1 MRSKRLSVEVGCFA
15 RDPEREEVWQ
25 PVPASKRNTAD
36 MLAQYSAGILIKG
49 YRAYLRGD
57 YVDSRRFAQ
66 FMERGKQ
73 KQVQI
78 CQPENGQ
85 NHVQGI
91 SRLRRMESRYQ
102 WALTIRENVSH
113 FILNMTGLSG
123 NCRLRKEASRAPA
136 RSARPRGLSGGHHAN
151 QERLSA

>member
-36 MLAQYSAGILIKG
+36 MLAVYSAGILIKG

-78 CQPENGQ
+78 CDQAIEPD
-85 NHVQGI
+85 HVLGI

-102 WALTIRENVSH
+102 WALNIRENVSH
-113 FILNMTGLSG
+113 FILNMTGLTG
-123 NCRLRKEASRAPA
+123 NCRLRKVAARPA
-136 RSARPRGLSGGHHAN
+136 LRSARQRGPSANHHAT

>member
-1 MRSKRLSVEVGCFA
+1 
-15 RDPEREEVWQ
+15 
-25 PVPASKRNTAD
+25 
-36 MLAQYSAGILIKG
+36 MLAEYSAGILIKG

-57 YVDSRRFAQ
+57 YVDSRRFSD

-73 KQVQI
+73 KQVQP
-78 CQPENGQ
+78 CDQATARKGGQ
-85 NHVQGI
+85 TI

-113 FILNMTGLSG
+113 FILDVTGFS
-123 NCRLRKEASRAPA
+123 NHCRLRKVD
-136 RSARPRGLSGGHHAN
+136 ARPVNRSVRLRGQTANHHAP